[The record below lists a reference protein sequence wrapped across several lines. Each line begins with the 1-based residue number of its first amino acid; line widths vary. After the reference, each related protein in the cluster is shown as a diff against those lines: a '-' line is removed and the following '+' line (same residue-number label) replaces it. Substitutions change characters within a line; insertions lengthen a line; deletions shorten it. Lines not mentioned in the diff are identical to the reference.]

1 MEKEYN
7 LIDLYLK
14 DIQKYELL
22 NREEEY
28 ELFKRI
34 KDDDSQDARHELILS
49 NLRLVISIA
58 KKSEVKTGKAYLR
71 SSISGKSKDYSIEI
85 EKVFFHEKNSL
96 KTLKI
101 RVTDSELITLTGGII
116 QGLSGSPILQ
126 NGKLVGAVT
135 HVLIDNP
142 QMGYGIFAESM
153 LE

>member
-1 MEKEYN
+1 MHK
-7 LIDLYLK
+7 K
-14 DIQKYELL
+14 
-22 NREEEY
+22 
-28 ELFKRI
+28 
-34 KDDDSQDARHELILS
+34 
-49 NLRLVISIA
+49 ISIA

>member
-1 MEKEYN
+1 M
-7 LIDLYLK
+7 
-14 DIQKYELL
+14 
-22 NREEEY
+22 
-28 ELFKRI
+28 LFP
-34 KDDDSQDARHELILS
+34 LILL
-49 NLRLVISIA
+49 LRYALP
-58 KKSEVKTGKAYLR
+58 
-71 SSISGKSKDYSIEI
+71 
-85 EKVFFHEKNSL
+85 VFTSDFFAILIFLPVKNSL